1 VRTYALLLSC
11 FVCLSTAMTAVAQQ
25 AEQPR
30 TDPPPQP
37 APQPAPGNSIA
48 DRLNSKQNRFEIV
61 AANHLRY
68 SGGVEQELGETK
80 ISADQVDVYLDTNRL
95 VASGNVVFSTSEG
108 RLAAERVDYN
118 LQTGLGV
125 FETAT
130 GLMSLGDK
138 ADRRQFGNQEADVYF
153 FGETIEKL
161 GSRKYRITKGGFTT
175 CVQPTPR
182 WEFTS
187 TTMDLNL
194 NDYALVRNSV
204 LKVKGVP
211 VMYLPVIYYPIRED
225 ERATGFLL
233 PTYGTSTIRGQAI
246 SNAFFWAINR
256 SQDMTIFHDWFTR
269 TGQGAGTEYRYV
281 LSDQSNGNF
290 RFYRFNQNQTE
301 FTENGQTSTLP
312 ETTSFEIVGA
322 ASHAFSRAVRGRV
335 RLDYFSDI
343 VSQQLYHQNVY
354 QATRHSR
361 VIEAGL
367 TAALGRL
374 STSVLYQRNE
384 LFNTPTSTQL
394 YGSTPRVTANL
405 APQRLFNSPVYTSVN
420 SEFALLPYRVISDG
434 EVISDSGYSR
444 FDVSPSVRVPMS
456 RLTYLS
462 VNTSAAYRA
471 TYYSRSAE
479 LNSINTIDDPYT
491 RQYMTLRSEVVG
503 PVFSRIWDLESGPA
517 ERLKHVIEPAFTVDF
532 TSQIEDFT
540 RTPTVGSDQSDFV
553 VSGTTRVTYGLTNRI
568 FARGR
573 TVDNVRGTTR
583 ELMTVGLQQTYYS
596 NPLSGAF
603 DSAYQSAYGSRRP
616 VDLSPLTLSAR
627 VSPSPVIDGNAR
639 VEYDVAR
646 GRGLQMVSLGSTLNL
661 TGASIGAIYSH
672 SGTDPLN
679 RQNTIS
685 MTTSMR
691 WLGDRAT
698 GNYNVQWDIARSYI
712 VSQSVMASYLA
723 QCCGLQLEFQKY
735 NYGQLSSAPVLSDT
749 RFNFGFILAGLGT
762 FSNFFGAFGGGQR

>member
-1 VRTYALLLSC
+1 VRIHALLLSC

-30 TDPPPQP
+30 TEPQ
-37 APQPAPGNSIA
+37 PQPAPGNSIA
-48 DRLNSKQNRFEIV
+48 DRLNSKQNKFEILS
-61 AANHLRY
+61 ATHLRY

-95 VASGNVVFSTSEG
+95 VASGNVVFSTPEG

-118 LQTGLGV
+118 LQTGLGL

-161 GSRKYRITKGGFTT
+161 GPRRYRISKGGFTT

-211 VMYLPVIYYPIRED
+211 VIYLPVIYYPIRED

-233 PTYGTSTIRGQAI
+233 PTYGTSTVRGQAI

-256 SQDMTIFHDWFTR
+256 SQDMTVFHDWFSQ

-281 LSDQSNGNF
+281 ASELSNGSF
-290 RFYRFNQNQTE
+290 RYYRFFQNQTE
-301 FTENGQTSTLP
+301 FTEDGETGTLP
-312 ETTSFEIVGA
+312 ENSSFEIVGA

-343 VSQQLYHQNVY
+343 ASQQLYHQNIY

-361 VIEAGL
+361 VIEAGV

-384 LFNTPTSTQL
+384 IFNTTTSTQV
-394 YGSTPRVTANL
+394 YGSTPRVTASL

-420 SEFALLPYRVISDG
+420 SEFAFLPYRVVTDG
-434 EVISDSGYSR
+434 EVVSDSGYSR
-444 FDVSPSVRVPMS
+444 FDVAPTVRVPLS
-456 RLTYLS
+456 RLTFLS

-479 LNSINTIDDPYT
+479 LSSSSLATNDEPYT
-491 RQYMTLRSEVVG
+491 RQYMTVRSDIIG
-503 PVFSRIWDLESGPA
+503 PVLSRIWDLQSGFA
-517 ERLKHVIEPAFTVDF
+517 ERMKHVIEPAFTVDF
-532 TSQIEDFT
+532 TSRIEDYT
-540 RTPTVGSDQSDFV
+540 RTPVLGSDSSDFV
-553 VSGTTRVTYGLTNRI
+553 VSGTTRLTYGLTNRL
-568 FARGR
+568 FSRGR
-573 TVDNVRGTTR
+573 TVDGVRGTTR
-583 ELMTVGLQQTYYS
+583 ELMTIGLQQTYYS
-596 NPLSGAF
+596 NPLSGGF
-603 DSAYQSAYGSRRP
+603 DCTYQSQCGSRIP
-616 VDLSPLTLSAR
+616 VDLSPLTLTAR
-627 VSPSPVIDGNAR
+627 VSPSTVLDTNAR
-639 VEYDVAR
+639 IEFDTSR
-646 GRGLQMVSLGSTLNL
+646 GRGLQLVSVGNTLNL
-661 TGASIGAIYSH
+661 TGISVGTNYSH
-672 SGTDPLN
+672 SSINPTSP
-679 RQNTIS
+679 QNFIT

-698 GNYNVQWDIARSYI
+698 GNYNVQWDIARSSI
-712 VSQSVMASYLA
+712 VSQSVMTSYLA

-735 NYGQLSSAPVLSDT
+735 NYAEVNPGFPSSDT
-749 RFNFGFILAGLGT
+749 RFNFGFVLAGLGT
-762 FSNFFGAFGGGQR
+762 FSNFFGAFGAGQR